1 MKIISNMT
9 VIVTEIKPHQSNNAL
24 MKLNH
29 NWKTSQIILKNLYM
43 ENSINNSNWLY
54 FFQCKDNDEERVM
67 HSKSVNIEIMSHDK
81 ADEAFEKL
89 FFTHSF
95 LEFFK
100 PPTPSR
106 QLYGISDFL

>member
-1 MKIISNMT
+1 
-9 VIVTEIKPHQSNNAL
+9 
-24 MKLNH
+24 
-29 NWKTSQIILKNLYM
+29 
-43 ENSINNSNWLY
+43 
-54 FFQCKDNDEERVM
+54 M

-100 PPTPSR
+100 PPHPIPSTLR
-106 QLYGISDFL
+106 HLRLSLILSK

>member
-1 MKIISNMT
+1 
-9 VIVTEIKPHQSNNAL
+9 
-24 MKLNH
+24 
-29 NWKTSQIILKNLYM
+29 
-43 ENSINNSNWLY
+43 
-54 FFQCKDNDEERVM
+54 M